1 MPQSFEKLLALPWM
15 DTVLGLVVL
24 AFFAWLAYLVTRRVL
39 LRMIRAVT
47 KRTVWTWDDT
57 LEEYGVFD
65 RLAQMV
71 PTLVV
76 QFGITLVPDIPD
88 RIDKLIGNVALALT
102 VLFAL
107 LAVSAVLNALE
118 KLYQSTPQG
127 AHRSIKGYVQLIK
140 IFLFVI
146 GAIVIIASLIDRS
159 PLLLLSGL
167 GAVSAVLLL
176 VFKDTIL
183 SLVASVQLASN
194 DMLRIGD
201 WISMPSANA
210 DGDVIDVALHT
221 VKVQNWD
228 KTITTIPTWRLISDS
243 FQNWRGMQDS
253 GGRRIKRALNID
265 ATRVGYLDDDA
276 LTRLRK
282 SRLLDKYLARK
293 HADIENWNKELGES
307 GQVPINQ
314 RRLTN
319 LGTFR
324 AYAQAYIEAHPDV
337 QPMMTRMV
345 RVLDPTPQG
354 IPVEIYCFTKTTAWL
369 DYERIQGDIFDHLIT
384 ILPEF
389 GLALF
394 QQPAGSDFAGLM
406 PRDMPMSA
414 ESAALLNEG
423 SDGAGAAGSVASAP

>member
-1 MPQSFEKLLALPWM
+1 MPQSLENLLAQPWM
-15 DTVLGLVVL
+15 DTVLGLVML
-24 AFFAWLAYLVTRRVL
+24 AFLSWFAYLVTRRVL
-39 LRMIRAVT
+39 LRMIRVVT

-57 LEEYGVFD
+57 LEEHGVFD

-76 QFGITLVPDIPD
+76 QFGITLVPDVPD
-88 RIDKLIGNVALALT
+88 NIDRLIGNVALALT

-118 KLYQSTPQG
+118 ALYQSSPAG
-127 AHRSIKGYVQLIK
+127 KYRSIKGYVQLIK

-146 GAIVIIASLIDRS
+146 GAIVIIASLINRS

-183 SLVASVQLASN
+183 SLVASVQLTSN
-194 DMLRIGD
+194 DMLRVGD

-228 KTITTIPTWRLISDS
+228 KTISTIPTWRLISDS

-253 GGRRIKRALNID
+253 GGRRIKRALNLD
-265 ATRVGYLDDDA
+265 TTRVGYLDTDMLA
-276 LTRLRK
+276 RLSE
-282 SRLLDKYLARK
+282 SRLLDDYLARK
-293 HADIENWNKELGES
+293 HADVEKWNSGLGES
-307 GQVPINQ
+307 GQIPINQ

-324 AYAQAYIEAHPDV
+324 AYAQAYIEAHPDIHKG
-337 QPMMTRMV
+337 MTRMV

-354 IPVEIYCFTKTTAWL
+354 IPVQIYCFTNTVVWV
-369 DYERIQGDIFDHLIT
+369 DFERIQGDLFDHLIT

-389 GLALF
+389 GLALY
-394 QQPAGSDFAGLM
+394 QQPAGSDFAGLI
-406 PRDMPMSA
+406 PQDA
-414 ESAALLNEG
+414 
-423 SDGAGAAGSVASAP
+423 SVLVDSEQVS